1 MSSDLAAG
9 NLYISNPMNE
19 QYITTPKRLVHN
31 TIFNVITLI
40 SGTVIAFFLI
50 RFFLAELGEIK
61 YGVWV
66 LIGSIFQYR
75 RLLDMGMNSSI
86 DRYIPVN
93 LARRDDNAIQR
104 VVSTSVFFF
113 AALAVV
119 LALLT
124 LLLYDNI
131 GTWFSIAPEV
141 VGPAGGLVLV
151 VGFSFALAMP
161 LQVSSALLCG
171 LQRYDILN
179 LTELLMLLLRTV
191 LVIVL
196 LQQGCGLL
204 TLGMVFGGSEI
215 LVKVVQFVF
224 AWKLLPKVSI
234 SFRNVDLPLLK
245 EMLAYGVNTCLYTTG
260 GLLILKAT
268 DLVIAIFIGTAE
280 VSQFS
285 VAAAGIFLLA
295 QLLRAFT
302 TAIKP
307 AVSDLDARQEHSHV
321 REISFLMQKYSL
333 LLIVPAA
340 CFFIVMGNEFLQ
352 VWVGGKFQDPNVVSS
367 MAVCLAVLTV
377 GHGLRLAQYSN
388 FLVLVGKG
396 DHRIFGLL
404 TVLTGLLSVAASV
417 VCVKVFHLGLLA
429 IAWASCLPMA
439 IISGVVLPIYFNTK
453 MRISVR
459 ESVVRIWWPAL
470 LGCAPAIVLI
480 VAWKYFDSPVSWLSL
495 GTVAAVA
502 AGLTCVSAWCF
513 SMTPRE
519 RQRLIK
525 TLVLRRKGPI
535 DPAGLPDRLAIQIQ
549 NRELP
554 IIQKE

>member
-1 MSSDLAAG
+1 MSE
-9 NLYISNPMNE
+9 P
-19 QYITTPKRLVHN
+19 YITTSRRLVHN
-31 TIFNVITLI
+31 TIFNVIALV
-40 SGTVIAFFLI
+40 SGAATTFFLI
-50 RFFLAELGEIK
+50 RFFLSQLGEIK

-66 LIGSIFQYR
+66 LIGSVFQYR

-86 DRYIPVN
+86 DRYIPMN

-104 VVSTSVFFF
+104 VVSTSLFFF
-113 AALAVV
+113 AALALV
-119 LALLT
+119 LGLLT

-131 GTWFSIAPEV
+131 GAWFAIAPDM
-141 VGPAGGLVLV
+141 VGSAGVLALV

-161 LQVSSALLCG
+161 LQVSAALLCG

-191 LVIVL
+191 LVVIL
-196 LQQGCGLL
+196 LQQGYGLL
-204 TLGMVFGGSEI
+204 TLGLVFGGSEV
-215 LVKVVQFVF
+215 LLKVVQFIF
-224 AWKLLPKVSI
+224 ARKLLPNVSI
-234 SFRNVDLPLLK
+234 TLKSVDFKLLK

-280 VSQFS
+280 VSQFA
-285 VAAAGIFLLA
+285 VAVAGVLLLS

-307 AVSDLDARQEHSHV
+307 AVSDLDAREEHSHV

-340 CFFIVMGNEFLQ
+340 CFFIMMGKEFLH
-352 VWVGGKFQDPNVVSS
+352 VWVGEKFQQPNVVNS
-367 MAVCLAVLTV
+367 MGVILAVLTV

-404 TVLTGLLSVAASV
+404 TVLTGLLSVSASV

-429 IAWASCLPMA
+429 IAWANCLPMVL
-439 IISGVVLPIYFNTK
+439 ISGVILPIYFNMK
-453 MRISVR
+453 MKISIR
-459 ESVVRIWWPAL
+459 ESLVRIWWPAL
-470 LGCAPAIVLI
+470 LGCMPAMIVI
-480 VAWKYFDSPVSWLSL
+480 GGWKYFHSPVSWLSIAM
-495 GTVAAVA
+495 VVAVA
-502 AGLTCVSAWCF
+502 AGLTCISAWCF
-513 SMTPRE
+513 SLTPRE
-519 RQRLIK
+519 RERLIK
-525 TLVLRRKGPI
+525 TLVLRRARDLSAGPEKTAAAI
-535 DPAGLPDRLAIQIQ
+535 HEQTTRRYTTVPEAGAIQQ
-549 NRELP
+549 VREVCRHG
-554 IIQKE
+554 

>member
-1 MSSDLAAG
+1 
-9 NLYISNPMNE
+9 MNE
-19 QYITTPKRLVHN
+19 QYFTTPKRLVHN
-31 TIFNVITLI
+31 TIFNCVTLV

-50 RFFLAELGEIK
+50 RFFLTQLGELK

-66 LIGSIFQYR
+66 LIGSVFQYR

-86 DRYIPVN
+86 DRYIPMN
-93 LARRDDNAIQR
+93 LAKGDNNAIQR
-104 VVSTSVFFF
+104 VISTSVFFF

-119 LALLT
+119 LGLLT

-131 GTWFSIAPEV
+131 GVWFSIAPDM
-141 VGPAGGLVLV
+141 VGPAGVLVLV

-161 LQVSSALLCG
+161 LQVSAALLCG
-171 LQRYDILN
+171 LQRFDVLN
-179 LTELLMLLLRTV
+179 LTELVMLLLRTV

-196 LQQGCGLL
+196 LQQGGDLL
-204 TLGMVFGGSEI
+204 TLGLVFGGSEVLLKI
-215 LVKVVQFVF
+215 VQFIF
-224 AWKLLPKVSI
+224 AWKLLPNVSI
-234 SFRNVDLPLLK
+234 AFKSIDLRLLK
-245 EMLAYGVNTCLYTTG
+245 EMLTYGINTCLYTTG

-280 VSQFS
+280 VSQFA

-302 TAIKP
+302 AAIKP

-340 CFFIVMGNEFLQ
+340 CFFIVMGNDFLH
-352 VWVGGKFQDPNVVSS
+352 VWVGEKFQDPNVVHS
-367 MAVCLAVLTV
+367 MAVILAVLTI

-404 TVLTGLLSVAASV
+404 TVLTGLLSVSASV

-429 IAWASCLPMA
+429 IAYASCLPMA
-439 IISGVVLPIYFNTK
+439 IISGLALPIYFNAK
-453 MRISVR
+453 MRISIR
-459 ESVVRIWWPAL
+459 ESVLRIWWPAL
-470 LGCAPAIVLI
+470 LGCTPAMIVI
-480 VAWKYFDSPVSWLSL
+480 VAWKYVGSPASWLSIA
-495 GTVAAVA
+495 TVVAMA
-502 AGLTCVSAWCF
+502 AGLTCISAWRF
-513 SMTPRE
+513 SMTPLE

-525 TLVLRRKGPI
+525 ALVLRKRLPI
-535 DPAGLPDRLAIQIQ
+535 APAGLPDRLVIQIE
-549 NRELP
+549 NAKLP
-554 IIQKE
+554 VIQKE